1 MRAKDVMFRLRKIPL
16 PRVTLMHSLVLSL
29 LLALYTSF
37 VFSQTERPAFHA
49 LMDMAKVK
57 KIITVDTI
65 AGRTNVLLTAIADN
79 PAFVFIFAPGGEGTL
94 AIDADA
100 DGMPVTKRVR
110 NPAYPF
116 APGFLERQ
124 AAWAAIDVPE
134 SYGIAITREQ
144 RHEQRHVDAIAQVE
158 RRLRDE
164 YPKAKHILIGHSNG
178 GITAGMQAIQPAPVF
193 DGIVFSAP
201 NLADFPIRWEP
212 GQAKAPIM
220 FITHEHDEC
229 GSQYGRRIPISTLTI
244 RAAGNRFPL
253 MVIKS
258 PSPGNRA
265 ECFAAPAPH
274 FFTNVHGE
282 YTEAIFRW
290 ASSLK

>member
-1 MRAKDVMFRLRKIPL
+1 MQRLLIF
-16 PRVTLMHSLVLSL
+16 L
-29 LLALYTSF
+29 LLTLHAQF
-37 VFSQTERPAFHA
+37 VFGQAERPAFHT
-49 LMDMAKVK
+49 LMEMAKVK
-57 KIITVDTI
+57 KIITVDTV
-65 AGRTNVLLTAIADN
+65 AGKTNVLLTAIADN

-100 DGMPVTKRVR
+100 DGTPITKRVR

-116 APGFLERQ
+116 AAGFLERR

-134 SYGIAITREQ
+134 SYGIAISREQ
-144 RHEQRHVDAIAQVE
+144 RQEQRHIDAIVQVA
-158 RRLRDE
+158 RKLREE

-178 GITAGMQAIQPAPVF
+178 GITAGMQTIQPAPVF

-201 NLADFPIRWEP
+201 NLSAFPVSWEP
-212 GQAKAPIM
+212 QQAKAPIM
-220 FITHEHDEC
+220 FITHQHDDC
-229 GSQYGRRIPISTLTI
+229 GAARRSLPISARTI
-244 RAAGNRFPL
+244 AAAGSRFPL
-253 MVIKS
+253 TVIKS
-258 PSPGNRA
+258 PSPGNRQ
-265 ECFAAPAPH
+265 ECFVAPAPH